1 MAAHDLELAA
11 RKLFSYISPSPKINQ
26 TAAIVYPERGTE
38 VEIARL
44 LIIKD
49 LARVSMSRNTSMDVY
64 TKRHY
69 VLASLSQ
76 LG

>member
-1 MAAHDLELAA
+1 VATPYLKLAA
-11 RKLFSYISPSPKINQ
+11 RKLFSYISLSPKINQ
-26 TAAIVYPERGTE
+26 TAAILYPERETE

-49 LARVSMSRNTSMDVY
+49 LTRESVRRNTSMDVY

-69 VLASLSQ
+69 VLASA
-76 LG
+76 